1 MILKPVIP
9 RSLASQDV
17 EDALT
22 YYLTEATEQ
31 VALDFID
38 TLEKSYRHISQYP
51 KTGSPFYAHE
61 LDLPGLRSWLMD
73 IFPYQLFYLESE
85 ESIDLIRILHVHRDI
100 PVWLAID
107 ENPE

>member
-1 MILKPVIP
+1 MIFKPVIP
-9 RSLASQDV
+9 RSIAVQDA

-38 TLEKSYRHISQYP
+38 ALEKAYIHISLHP

-61 LDLPGLRSWLMD
+61 LDLPGLRSWLID
-73 IFPYQLFYLESE
+73 VFPYQLFYLESE
-85 ESIDLIRILHVHRDI
+85 ECVDLIRILHTRRDI
-100 PVWLAID
+100 PAWLALN